1 MAQQYPNRTDLQN
14 PAQKIARQAA
24 KGQQYGQAGQQMAA
38 QRAVPMAKAP
48 SDVAPAGAAPRPK
61 PTPGGLGALDRPSE
75 RPNEPL
81 APMYQNTP
89 LMFSTSDPVI
99 EEISMLYAQ
108 YPNDD
113 LAALLSALRYGS

>member
-24 KGQQYGQAGQQMAA
+24 KGQQYGQATQQMKS
-38 QRAVPMAKAP
+38 QQAVPMGAAP
-48 SDVAPAGAAPRPK
+48 SDVAPTAPRPR

-75 RPNEPL
+75 RPNDPL

-89 LMFSTSDPVI
+89 LMFSASDPVLD
-99 EEISMLYAQ
+99 EISMLYAQ

>member
-24 KGQQYGQAGQQMAA
+24 KGQQYGQATQQMES

-48 SDVAPAGAAPRPK
+48 SDAAPTAPRTR
-61 PTPGGLGALDRPSE
+61 PTPGGIGALDRPSE
-75 RPNEPL
+75 RPNDPL

-89 LMFSTSDPVI
+89 LMFSASDPVI